1 MHYLDHNATSP
12 LRPEARAAIER
23 ALEVGGNPSSVH
35 GRGRAAR
42 AMVEDARE
50 QVAAL
55 AGADSADV
63 IFTSGGT
70 EANALALCG
79 AVAGAADAGA
89 RLTRLFVSAIEHD
102 SILANAASLAERAA
116 GLRVEIIPVTQD
128 GVIYVE
134 VLRVQLREGK
144 GRALI
149 AAMAANNETGVIQP
163 IAEISHV
170 AKEFGALLL
179 VDAIQAA
186 GKIAL
191 DYPDAD
197 YLTLSA
203 HKIGGPQ
210 GAGALIAKASA
221 PLATQ
226 IFGGGQERG
235 RRAGTENLSGIA
247 GFGAAANAARNLD
260 TARVAVLRDRF
271 ESQLPPGMVVFGAN
285 APRLC
290 NTSNFALP
298 GIAAETAI
306 MALDLDGV
314 MASSGAACSSG
325 KVKSSHVLKAMG
337 VRDELA
343 SCALRISFG
352 WNSTDEDVN
361 AAIASLSKLR
371 SRVRARAA
379 A

>member
-12 LRPEARAAIER
+12 LRPEARAAVER
-23 ALEVGGNPSSVH
+23 ALEIGGNPSSVH
-35 GRGRAAR
+35 TQGRAAR
-42 AMVEDARE
+42 AIVEDARE

-55 AGADSADV
+55 AGADPADV

-70 EANALALCG
+70 EANALALRG

-102 SILANAASLAERAA
+102 SILANVSSLAERSA

-128 GVIYVE
+128 GVIDVE
-134 VLRVQLREGK
+134 ALRVQLREGK
-144 GRALI
+144 GRSLI

-163 IAEISHV
+163 MAEISHA

-179 VDAIQAA
+179 IDAIQAA
-186 GKIAL
+186 GKIAI
-191 DYPDAD
+191 DYPYAD

-203 HKIGGPQ
+203 HKLGGPQ
-210 GAGALIAKASA
+210 GAGALIAKTTA
-221 PLATQ
+221 PLAAQ
-226 IFGGGQERG
+226 ILGGGQERG

-247 GFGAAANAARNLD
+247 GFGAAANAARQLD
-260 TARVAVLRDRF
+260 TTKIAALRDRF
-271 ESQLPPGMVVFGAN
+271 ETQLPPDAIVFGVRG
-285 APRLC
+285 PRLC

-298 GIAAETAI
+298 GVNAETAI

-337 VRDELA
+337 VFDDIA

-352 WNSTDEDVN
+352 WNSTAEDSD
-361 AAIASLSKLR
+361 AAIASLSKLL

-379 A
+379 